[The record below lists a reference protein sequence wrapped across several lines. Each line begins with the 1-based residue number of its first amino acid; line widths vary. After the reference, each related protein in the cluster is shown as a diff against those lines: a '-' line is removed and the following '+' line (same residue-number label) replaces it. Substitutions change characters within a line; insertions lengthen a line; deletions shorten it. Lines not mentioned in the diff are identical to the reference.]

1 MKTDE
6 FRNSKITFDTCGER
20 SPHFFEQ
27 TVEVVLVRDPDDRP
41 DLAGGQGGRAEEL
54 LGLLDAEPGD
64 VLVDRAAEVFFKA
77 AAQMVLAVG
86 ADLSVVPEQLVELLK
101 KTPSE

>member
-1 MKTDE
+1 MGRD
-6 FRNSKITFDTCGER
+6 
-20 SPHFFEQ
+20 PHIFFEQ